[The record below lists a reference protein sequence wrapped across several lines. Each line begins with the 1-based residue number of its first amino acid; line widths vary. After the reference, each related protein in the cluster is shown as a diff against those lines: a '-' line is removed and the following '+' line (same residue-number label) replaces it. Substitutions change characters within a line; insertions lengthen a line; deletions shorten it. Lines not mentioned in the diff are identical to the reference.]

1 MNENIRAI
9 FLLYEAV
16 ALAIIKPLY
25 DSIRHSR
32 TLLSKNLTWF
42 QTSGCHSLTNG
53 SFLQMKPPANKDEPF
68 KAP

>member
-42 QTSGCHSLTNG
+42 QTSGCHFLTNG
-53 SFLQMKPPANKDEPF
+53 SFLQMKPPGQQRRAF
-68 KAP
+68 